1 MLLVVLNTGDC
12 YMLETQSER
21 FMEFPID
28 EEMKDIDKRSTQNAG
43 SNEGDVTQETAGVGG
58 KLPPASPRAL
68 DKIEKRRNVT
78 KKAGKSV
85 SYDKNHVLGRISPEP
100 VLDL

>member
-1 MLLVVLNTGDC
+1 
-12 YMLETQSER
+12 
-21 FMEFPID
+21 MEFPID
-28 EEMKDIDKRSTQNAG
+28 EEMKDIDKRSSQNTG
-43 SNEGDVTQETAGVGG
+43 SNEGNAAQETAGVGG
-58 KLPPASPRAL
+58 KLPPASSFAL

-78 KKAGKSV
+78 RKSAKSV